1 MRRSA
6 TIRLCVA
13 LVTAVAILALLAFA
27 PAHVA
32 SHRFSDPHHQCS
44 ICLWYSVVTL
54 SLTVAVFMMA
64 TPRSSFSTRVLQ
76 DIASPGALLTGDCPS
91 RAPPLA

>member
-1 MRRSA
+1 
-6 TIRLCVA
+6 
-13 LVTAVAILALLAFA
+13 
-27 PAHVA
+27 
-32 SHRFSDPHHQCS
+32 
-44 ICLWYSVVTL
+44 
-54 SLTVAVFMMA
+54 MMA